1 MVDFV
6 SFYVELPIMLGMFL
20 AWKVFKRTK
29 FVRRGVM
36 DLVTDRYDLGRGEGE
51 NVEEEQDVQQGSTGL
66 WRRFGGGE
74 RGGKI
79 AGKVKKIGMWLF
91 F

>member
-1 MVDFV
+1 
-6 SFYVELPIMLGMFL
+6 MLGMFL
-20 AWKVFKRTK
+20 VWKVFKRTK

-36 DLVTDRYDLGRGEGE
+36 DLVTDRYDLGQGEGDG
-51 NVEEEQDVQQGSTGL
+51 EEQDVQQGSTGV

-79 AGKVKKIGMWLF
+79 ATQMKRVGMWLF